1 MNNAVFAKYR
11 DVKLVITKRRRNYLV
26 SEPNY
31 YNTIFFAENS
41 LAIEMKKTQTTMN
54 NPVYL
59 GLSTLHLN
67 KTVTYEFWYDYLEP
81 KYGENA
87 KVCYVDTDSF
97 IVHVKTDNI
106 YKDIAENVDTRFDT
120 SNYEIDRPL
129 PKRKNKK
136 VIGLM
141 KDELGR

>member
-54 NPVYL
+54 NLVYL
-59 GLSTLHLN
+59 GLSTLHLS

-129 PKRKNKK
+129 PKRKNEK